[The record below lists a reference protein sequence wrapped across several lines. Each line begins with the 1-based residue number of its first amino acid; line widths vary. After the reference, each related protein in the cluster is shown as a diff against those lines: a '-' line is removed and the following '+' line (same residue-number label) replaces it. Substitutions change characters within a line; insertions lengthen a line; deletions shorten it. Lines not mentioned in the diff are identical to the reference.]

1 MTMAELR
8 RSPVVEWQR
17 SMSDTVNDVL
27 DRAIASHG
35 DEMFLDF
42 AGKSLTYVQAGTRVA
57 RIAHLLTALGVT
69 KGDTVVTVL
78 DNNIDAVATF
88 FGINRLGAICVPV
101 NTAYRGEFL
110 RHQIADAAAS
120 VVIAEADYAER
131 IIEVADGIPQLAVL
145 LYRTPETGLAPRS
158 GPHAPVLRSF
168 DDALAT
174 QPEVMPDSTVGPTDL
189 STLIYTAG

>member
-1 MTMAELR
+1 M
-8 RSPVVEWQR
+8 VEWHR
-17 SMSDTVNDVL
+17 STSDTVNDVL

-35 DEMFLDF
+35 DAMFLDF
-42 AGKSLTYVQAGTRVA
+42 AGQSFTYVQAATRVA

-145 LYRTPETGLAPRS
+145 LYRTPDAGPAPRS
-158 GPHAPVLRSF
+158 RRHAPVLRSF
-168 DDALAT
+168 DDA
-174 QPEVMPDSTVGPTDL
+174 
-189 STLIYTAG
+189 